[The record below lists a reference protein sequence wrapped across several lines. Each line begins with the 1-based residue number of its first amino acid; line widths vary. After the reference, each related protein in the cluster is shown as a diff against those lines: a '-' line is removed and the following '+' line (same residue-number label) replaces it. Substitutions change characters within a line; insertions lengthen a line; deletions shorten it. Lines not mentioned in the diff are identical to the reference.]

1 MAILRK
7 DNDIFITEN
16 DNVISAFLN
25 NGFEVVEEIPQPQ
38 PMPEKKVTAKKATKK
53 TDK

>member
-1 MAILRK
+1 MATLKRG
-7 DNDIFITEN
+7 DELFVTEN

-25 NGFEVVEEIPQPQ
+25 NGFEVVEEKPQPQ
-38 PMPEKKVTAKKATKK
+38 PTKKATSKK